1 MSMKNG
7 AKVKNKS
14 FYFKQTEAF
23 LRGKRKLESF

>member
-1 MSMKNG
+1 MLKNG

-23 LRGKRKLESF
+23 LRANRKLE